1 MTDALL
7 FRRAVLAQLEA
18 ASPASL
24 PVETV
29 SAGLKLAGFDFSER
43 EFSAALEYLVEKNY
57 ALFSRSELSASHVR
71 VKLSAFGRDYLESG
85 RF

>member
-1 MTDALL
+1 MPDALL

-29 SAGLKLAGFDFSER
+29 SEGLRLAGSSFPNANFRRLSNISSKR
-43 EFSAALEYLVEKNY
+43 TTRRFRVRSFRLRTY
-57 ALFSRSELSASHVR
+57 A
-71 VKLSAFGRDYLESG
+71 
-85 RF
+85 

>member
-43 EFSAALEYLVEKNY
+43 ELSAALEYLVEK
-57 ALFSRSELSASHVR
+57 
-71 VKLSAFGRDYLESG
+71 KLRAVFAF
-85 RF
+85 